1 MLKLTILLSLFLIS
15 FTIKAAQ
22 TTPTTKPAET
32 KSDSKI
38 QPFPTPPKVAKGEY
52 AIFLDDE
59 YKIFKTKTVQDI
71 ELATDCFKKDK
82 PDCLAYHIS
91 QQKPPPLKFID
102 ETINN
107 LAAVNCADLGG
118 KNLIAF
124 DYEHKEYNFCRFTD
138 GSMADSW
145 SMYFKYHPVPDSKK

>member
-1 MLKLTILLSLFLIS
+1 MLKLIHLLPLFFLP
-15 FTIKAAQ
+15 TLVNATTA
-22 TTPTTKPAET
+22 TTP
-32 KSDSKI
+32 SDQKTESKV
-38 QPFPTPPKVAKGEY
+38 QPFLKPPKISKDEY
-52 AIFLDDE
+52 TIFLDDE
-59 YKIFKTKTVQDI
+59 YKIFKTRTVQEI

-91 QQKPPPLKFID
+91 QQKPPPLKFIH

-107 LAAVNCADLGG
+107 LGAVNCAGVGG

-138 GSMADSW
+138 GSMANSW